1 MADIRLERNDHGSF
15 SKTPMSITDVLRL
28 RRENRIINAQLK
40 PQKTEKEWKIKQKQ
54 RTRETNRKE

>member
-1 MADIRLERNDHGSF
+1 
-15 SKTPMSITDVLRL
+15 MSITDVLRL